1 MVPPGNLWFYLVI
14 CAPPGNLWLHLVIC
28 GSTCLHFFSYF
39 CFMWLG
45 HKPSTKLLYSPPD
58 RLGGA
63 LGRFF
68 LPSQTPP
75 KHMSAQTSAT
85 TQESRPQLPHRGPKR
100 ISNSLMTLAVDH
112 GQFSIL
118 ITLEMYYVDA
128 IYDKHR
134 PTSANIL

>member
-1 MVPPGNLWFYLVI
+1 MVLPGNLWFHLVI
-14 CAPPGNLWLHLVIC
+14 CAPPGNLWLHLLIC

-68 LPSQTPP
+68 LQSQTPP
-75 KHMSAQTSAT
+75 THMGPDPTKTHECTNLSHHTGVQTPAT
-85 TQESRPQLPHRGPKR
+85 TQRSQENL
-100 ISNSLMTLAVDH
+100 N
-112 GQFSIL
+112 L
-118 ITLEMYYVDA
+118 IDDTCSGSWTVQYSYHAGNVLC
-128 IYDKHR
+128 
-134 PTSANIL
+134 